1 MITKNDFL
9 SRKSFFS
16 VSRQILVIFYVF
28 IRKETVTEVKSN
40 RGASYVKVILGH
52 KVTREILK
60 GVQQLKL

>member
-16 VSRQILVIFYVF
+16 VSSQILVIFYMVV
-28 IRKETVTEVKSN
+28 RKETVTEVKSN
-40 RGASYVKVILGH
+40 RGASYVKVVLGQ

>member
-16 VSRQILVIFYVF
+16 ASSQILVIFYMF

-40 RGASYVKVILGH
+40 RGASYVKVVLG
-52 KVTREILK
+52 
-60 GVQQLKL
+60 Q